1 VAEHELGREGLHAA
15 AGQRWISR
23 GREGR
28 CPRRGMHFAED
39 GYAAGYGTLVFIAH
53 GEEDRIT
60 VALQ

>member
-1 VAEHELGREGLHAA
+1 
-15 AGQRWISR
+15 
-23 GREGR
+23 
-28 CPRRGMHFAED
+28 MHFAED